1 MNRIFEPLELDLG
14 DARLLPNRVIEVQ
27 EKIEEL
33 LSPRTNLHRR
43 EALVEDLC
51 SQKAWVLPG
60 LVNATMVFADRLD
73 SKKNFDELA
82 RILSTIAKDN
92 PAAINLLLKSGIYQN
107 PFYKSRAVIV
117 ESLRQLKWQPDDE
130 KPFKKLLKTLKDDDL
145 WILDLY
151 RLYLRS
157 KSENAYR
164 EGINLCEE
172 WFRIPKDVAKDLF
185 QELLINYPEK
195 AGDIISRVFL
205 AVTEISEGARKEKEY
220 STKVVGYIPHD
231 IAIKIVKQG
240 VLTKIS
246 KDVLEDMYVP
256 RHKAIETLWVYS
268 ISELSKN
275 NPQFEELNLIANN
288 IIEQCDLCSSQ
299 VRESIYRYWM
309 QGLGSAGLIEYL
321 ITQIEKDDDEVY
333 QLQAV
338 IQLFFQQQKD
348 KRAKQV
354 LSDLERDN
362 FSLYSKA
369 QENFETII
377 TYKNTNVKHIQ
388 ERQAKKGPDLSEK

>member
-27 EKIEEL
+27 EKVEEL
-33 LSPRTNLHRR
+33 LSARTNLHRR

-51 SQKAWVLPG
+51 SHKAWVLPG
-60 LVNATMVFADRLD
+60 LINATMVFADQLD
-73 SKKNFDELA
+73 IGKNLNELA
-82 RILSTIAKDN
+82 RILSTVAKDN

-117 ESLRQLKWQPDDE
+117 EALRQLKWQPDDV
-130 KPFKKLLKTLKDDDL
+130 KPIKNLLKILKDDDV
-145 WILDLY
+145 WVLDLY
-151 RLYLRS
+151 RLYLRL

-185 QELLINYPEK
+185 RELLINYPEK

-205 AVTEISEGARKEKEY
+205 AVTEISEVARKEKEY
-220 STKVVGYIPHD
+220 STKVIGCIPPE
-231 IAIKIVKQG
+231 IAIKIVKEG
-240 VLTKIS
+240 VLTEIS

-256 RHKAIETLWVYS
+256 RHKAIENLWEYS
-268 ISELSKN
+268 IKELSNN
-275 NPQFEELNLIANN
+275 NPQFEELDLIANN

-338 IQLFFQQQKD
+338 IQLFFRQKD